1 MTDARDDSISEDDD
15 RCLRVSAGS
24 DPLMLALA
32 ISKSLESSYEVTA
45 RAVGAGAVNQ
55 AVKAIAIARGR
66 VASAGR
72 DLICRPGFQNINS
85 RDGEITALV
94 LRCTVRY

>member
-1 MTDARDDSISEDDD
+1 VEEPSQHDEPGY
-15 RCLRVSAGS
+15 LRVSAGS
-24 DPLMLALA
+24 DPLSLALA
-32 ISKSLESSYEVTA
+32 ISHSLDDSAEVTA

-72 DLICRPGFQNINS
+72 DLICRPGFQTITS
-85 RDGEITALV
+85 RDGKITAIV
-94 LRCTVRY
+94 FYCSVR